1 MKVYIGYDAA
11 EHLAVQVAQR
21 TLLAARKGPWGVDH
35 ESILLVQEDL
45 RARGLYTR
53 PEVVQNGQRYDVLS
67 KAPCST
73 AFSLTRFLVPILRLS
88 GLALFLDCDMAFRE
102 SPIVMLQPQ
111 ANGIAG
117 RIGSQVAGQPDPS
130 TMHQQQLQAMLHG
143 AQMAVSNLVAMAEE
157 IKKLVNGDEPNAAE
171 TLES

>member
-1 MKVYIGYDAA
+1 MAATNARKSADDACG
-11 EHLAVQVAQR
+11 
-21 TLLAARKGPWGVDH
+21 LLAAFMYQKDH
-35 ESILLVQEDL
+35 
-45 RARGLYTR
+45 
-53 PEVVQNGQRYDVLS
+53 P
-67 KAPCST
+67 P
-73 AFSLTRFLVPILRLS
+73 
-88 GLALFLDCDMAFRE
+88 